1 MRRHESMRLGGW
13 RGSALLVVALVI
25 LAGCGSLKPA
35 RGVPITDINLIAGKW
50 AGTMTPSPSGEQ
62 AFYLTITPDRKL
74 TAAWGGNT
82 AWGTVTLQ
90 NGRATYNMEP
100 PVYEGTITLYVD
112 GDRRTLVMDDTWAS
126 FNAQVTPQR

>member
-1 MRRHESMRLGGW
+1 MRRHESMRVGW
-13 RGSALLVVALVI
+13 WRSCALLVVTLVI
-25 LAGCGSLKPA
+25 LAGCASVKPA

-50 AGTMTPSPSGEQ
+50 AGTMTPGAGGQQ

-74 TAAWGGNT
+74 TAAWGPNT
-82 AWGTVTLQ
+82 AWGSVTLQ
-90 NGRATYNMEP
+90 NGQATYNMEP

-112 GDRRTLVMDDTWAS
+112 GDRRTLVMDDTFAS